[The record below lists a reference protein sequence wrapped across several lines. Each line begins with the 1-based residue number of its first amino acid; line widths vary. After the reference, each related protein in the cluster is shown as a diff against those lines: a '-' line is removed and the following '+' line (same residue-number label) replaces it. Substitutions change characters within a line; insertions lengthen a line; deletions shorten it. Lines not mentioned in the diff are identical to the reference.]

1 MKCSIA
7 AALDAGGAKSYLRSL
22 KDHGFEMGVGHQGT
36 YDAHAHAGFTD
47 LAFAPGGIR
56 LHHTA
61 EPLSGRLHLSSP
73 GSWFGPIEFLSD
85 FWFAKFFESARS
97 VCPVPD
103 KITDL
108 AEVAREGCLVA
119 WDLHATLNLH
129 HPGVGD
135 RELVFR
141 TSESSLTV
149 TGLDGLGSV
158 LRVVS

>member
-1 MKCSIA
+1 M
-7 AALDAGGAKSYLRSL
+7 
-22 KDHGFEMGVGHQGT
+22 
-36 YDAHAHAGFTD
+36 
-47 LAFAPGGIR
+47 
-56 LHHTA
+56 
-61 EPLSGRLHLSSP
+61 
-73 GSWFGPIEFLSD
+73 
-85 FWFAKFFESARS
+85 
-97 VCPVPD
+97 CPVPD